1 MGRQSDGDNDTP
13 QALGGPAPDPDRDA
27 GLERREALAKLSRYA
42 TAGYV
47 APAFLTLM
55 VSKKASASSHIPPP
69 PPPP

>member
-1 MGRQSDGDNDTP
+1 MARQPNGNSPRERGM
-13 QALGGPAPDPDRDA
+13 PATDPDQDA
-27 GLERREALAKLSRYA
+27 SLERREALAKLSRYV

-55 VSKKASASSHIPPP
+55 VSRKASAASGPPP